1 MLDTT
6 KPGLARADIQVEVLA
21 NHFRA
26 VAEEMASIVL
36 RAAHTTFIKETQD
49 YAAALVTPTGEV
61 FAYPHS
67 TGVTAL
73 LGIPMH
79 PGTDAFDDW
88 APGDIMIT
96 NDPFATKGM
105 VMHLPDF
112 YLFKPIF
119 HGAELVCFAWAFMH
133 CSDVGGAVPGS
144 TDMRSGEIFQE
155 GLRLRPVKLY
165 RRGALNEEIWNVISD
180 NCRIPSLNW
189 GDIGA
194 LVASLEVGEKRIT
207 RLVSKYG
214 LEAMRGAMAATLN
227 RTEQRT
233 RAVLKAIPAGS
244 YRFVDYLEDDIVSD
258 VPVRIELEIRAPGDG
273 RIVLDYTGSDPQ
285 VQAALNLP
293 TGSQRHHPFLSL
305 AVMNYVVTQI
315 EGLHLNA
322 GIVRCIEL
330 VLPEH
335 SVVNASF
342 PASCGMRFLTA
353 MRAHDAVLGALSTAI
368 PGRLPA
374 AGAGE
379 IAVTLISTVDLAS
392 GRLQVAVANPVQ
404 GGTGGGPTDD
414 GVTGIDYPT
423 GYLRNVPAEIL
434 ESEMPVVVHRF
445 AIIPDSEGAGRLRG
459 GFGVEYA
466 IELEHPNASIVMRGK
481 ERYRFEPW
489 GVGGGCAGTLG
500 MTEVTEGGMTRNI
513 AKASVYRPA
522 RGNVL
527 TIRGAGGG
535 GFGAPAERDPTRVL
549 RDVQDGLV
557 SRERARSVYAVAID
571 GDAIDAAETARLRGH
586 PKRADGI
593 DLGPGRTAWERE
605 WGKAVGAVT
614 AWLATL
620 PPKLR
625 GPGKTAAWARLQR
638 RPATEWSEAALRDEL
653 RALSDEFG
661 LSEKGG
667 RGSERGKR

>member
-1 MLDTT
+1 MLDTM
-6 KPGLARADIQVEVLA
+6 PRDITGSLVINEVLA

-26 VAEEMASIVL
+26 VSEEMASIVL

-49 YAAALVTPTGEV
+49 YAAALVTVEGEV

-73 LGIPMH
+73 LGIPMS
-79 PGTDAFDDW
+79 PGTTAFDDW
-88 APGDIMIT
+88 APGDVMIT
-96 NDPFATKGM
+96 NDPFFTRGM

-119 HGAELVCFAWAFMH
+119 HGGQLVCFAWAFMH

-144 TDMRSGEIFQE
+144 TDMKSGEIFQE

-165 RRGALNEEIWNVISD
+165 RAGVLNEEVWNIIAD

-194 LVASLEVGEKRIT
+194 LVASLNVGEKRIG
-207 RLVSKYG
+207 RLTQKYG
-214 LEAMRGAMAATLN
+214 LDAIRSAMTATLD

-233 RAVLKAIPAGS
+233 RAVLKTIPPGS
-244 YRFVDYLEDDIVSD
+244 YRFTDYLEDDFVSD
-258 VPVRIELEIRAPGDG
+258 VPVRIEMTLRVPGDG
-273 RIVLDYTGSDPQ
+273 SVTLDYTGSDPQ

-305 AVMNYVVTQI
+305 AMMNFVVTQI

-322 GIVRCIEL
+322 GIVRCIDL

-353 MRAHDAVLGALSTAI
+353 MRAHDAVLGALSAAL

-379 IAVTLISTVDLAS
+379 IAVTLISTVDLAT

-404 GGTGGGPTDD
+404 GGTGGGPHDD

-434 ESEMPVVVHRF
+434 ESEMPVIVHRF
-445 AIIPDSEGAGRLRG
+445 AIIPDSEGAGRWRG

-466 IELEHPNASIVMRGK
+466 IEIEHPNASIVMRGK
-481 ERYRFEPW
+481 ERYRFHPW
-489 GVGGGCAGTLG
+489 GAGGGKAGSLG
-500 MTEVTEGGMTRNI
+500 ETVVTDSGGTRDI
-513 AKASVYRPA
+513 GKISVYPPPK
-522 RGNVL
+522 GSVM
-527 TIRGAGGG
+527 TISGAGGG
-535 GFGAPAERDPTRVL
+535 GFGSPTERDPDRVR
-549 RDVQDGLV
+549 RDVLDGLV
-557 SRERARSVYAVAID
+557 SRERARSVYGVVLCGSEID
-571 GDAIDAAETARLRGH
+571 VTATAALRTGLPAHPGDAVDFGSGRRDWEAAWGPAAEAIGDWLARLPARLR
-586 PKRADGI
+586 PAAKT
-593 DLGPGRTAWERE
+593 TAWSEV
-605 WGKAVGAVT
+605 KA
-614 AWLATL
+614 
-620 PPKLR
+620 R
-625 GPGKTAAWARLQR
+625 QAAGGWDRVQL
-638 RPATEWSEAALRDEL
+638 AALLASLEPRFMRD
-653 RALSDEFG
+653 
-661 LSEKGG
+661 
-667 RGSERGKR
+667 

>member
-1 MLDTT
+1 MLETK
-6 KPGLARADIQVEVLA
+6 KPGLARADILAEVLA

-49 YAAALVTPTGEV
+49 YAAALVTPSGEV

-79 PGTDAFDDW
+79 PGTEAFDDW

-144 TDMRSGEIFQE
+144 TDMRSSEIFQE

-165 RRGALNEEIWNVISD
+165 RRGELNEEIWNVISD

-194 LVASLEVGEKRIT
+194 LVASLEVGEKRMT
-207 RLVSKYG
+207 RLVAKYG
-214 LEAMRGAMAATLN
+214 VEQIRAAMAATLD

-233 RAVLKAIPAGS
+233 RAVLKSIPPGS
-244 YRFVDYLEDDIVSD
+244 YHFVDYLEDDFVTD
-258 VPVRIELEIRAPGDG
+258 VPVRIELEIRTSGDG
-273 RIVLDYTGSDPQ
+273 RVVLDYTGSDPQ

-379 IAVTLISTVDLAS
+379 IAVTLISTVDLAT

-404 GGTGGGPTDD
+404 GGTGGGPMDD

-434 ESEMPVVVHRF
+434 ESEMPVIVHRF
-445 AIIPDSEGAGRLRG
+445 AIIPDSEGAGRFRG

-500 MTEVTEGGMTRNI
+500 ATEVIEGGAARNI
-513 AKASVYRPA
+513 GKTSVYRPSS
-522 RGNVL
+522 GSVL
-527 TIRGAGGG
+527 AIRGAGGG
-535 GFGAPAERDPTRVL
+535 GFGVAAERDPARVL

-557 SRERARSVYAVAID
+557 SPERARRVYSVAIHD
-571 GDAIDAAETARLRGH
+571 NAIDVDGTIRLRRDH
-586 PKRADGI
+586 RRKDGI
-593 DLGPGRTAWERE
+593 DLGPGRTSWERE
-605 WGKAVGAVT
+605 WGTVHAAVT
-614 AWLATL
+614 DWLATL

-625 GPGKTAAWARLQR
+625 GPAKTAAWSRLQR
-638 RPATEWSEAALRDEL
+638 RPAADWSTAALQDEL
-653 RALSDEFG
+653 RELTGEFG
-661 LSEKGG
+661 LSHNDGHGRKKG
-667 RGSERGKR
+667 K